1 MRKLLLFI
9 IPLFFVFLVKAQTKD
24 STYKTTHDST
34 FKKTITS
41 YVQVPY
47 DSFYYK
53 SVFIDTTVS
62 HDSSFLTYNRL
73 ITDRYVPVIF
83 LTTHDSSTFKLRTK
97 VTSHDSTFLR
107 CNRFGGRCRVRHTTA
122 THDTAFFVGT
132 ISPVSHD
139 TTFLQKISDTTYPAK
154 DTLAI
159 ITHDSSFYRVIFTS
173 EVKYKTVEI
182 KWDSLYIQS
191 VTHDTTSKFDIIVTS
206 WGIKIQRDKFENQ
219 LNVARQLKVTSI
231 RPNAIGVKNY
241 NGQLNNVVDW
251 KQAGLKTVINI
262 NWIED
267 NTQKPFDFVHGS
279 DTTLYKINFE
289 RICQDIIPYADVLV
303 IENEPTNGGY
313 YNWNF
318 AWYEW
323 ELRTAIT
330 IAHKYGL
337 KVADGCTHIELIE
350 LVRIGEEYRNENAP
364 EVHQLLDL
372 YKTLNLDY
380 INLHTSY
387 NKDSKFNNGY
397 PVPDMKLTVDWAR
410 NYTGHQSIVN
420 EWVVIGATDEV
431 ERKMVNDFRSCNMPY
446 VVGWSGSGEANSGDR
461 YNIGVVLTN
470 IGTTFMDEIK

>member
-1 MRKLLLFI
+1 MRKLIFSLLLI
-9 IPLFFVFLVKAQTKD
+9 IAAFGVNAQTID

-34 FKKTITS
+34 FKKIVTS
-41 YVQVPY
+41 TVQVPY

-53 SVFIDTTVS
+53 SVLIDTTTI
-62 HDSSFLTYNRL
+62 HDSSYLT
-73 ITDRYVPVIF
+73 TDIVISDYYVPVIF
-83 LTTHDSSTFKLRTK
+83 STTHDSTTSKIVTRQ
-97 VTSHDSTFLR
+97 TSHDSLYRKCNRRGRNCRNEITTARHDTTFL
-107 CNRFGGRCRVRHTTA
+107 NLTVFSTT
-122 THDTAFFVGT
+122 
-132 ISPVSHD
+132 HD
-139 TTFLQKISDTTYPAK
+139 TTFLQKKYDTTYNVYLVTAVVQH
-154 DTLAI
+154 DT
-159 ITHDSSFYRVIFTS
+159 SFYRSILTS
-173 EVKYKTVEI
+173 EVRYKTVVLTY
-182 KWDSLYIQS
+182 DSLYLKS
-191 VTHDTTSKFDIIVTS
+191 VTHDTTVQVLATLTS

-241 NGQLNNVVDW
+241 SGALNNVVDW

-267 NTQKPFDFVHGS
+267 NTQKPFDFVHGA

-289 RICQDIIPYADVLV
+289 RICKDIVPYADVLV

-318 AWYEW
+318 AWYSW

-350 LVRIGEEYRNENAP
+350 LVRTGNESTNPNAP
-364 EVHQLLDL
+364 EVKQLLDL

-387 NKDSKFNNGY
+387 NKDSRVNNGY
-397 PVPDMKLTVDWAR
+397 PVPDMKVTVDWAR
-410 NYTGHQSIVN
+410 AYTGHQSIVN
-420 EWVVIGATDEV
+420 EWVIKGGTADV
-431 ERKMVNDFRSCNMPY
+431 ERKMVADFRSCNMPF
-446 VVGWSGSGEANSGDR
+446 VVGWSGDGGVNSGDA
-461 YNIGVVLTN
+461 YNVGLILTTIG
-470 IGTTFMDEIK
+470 ITFRDEIK